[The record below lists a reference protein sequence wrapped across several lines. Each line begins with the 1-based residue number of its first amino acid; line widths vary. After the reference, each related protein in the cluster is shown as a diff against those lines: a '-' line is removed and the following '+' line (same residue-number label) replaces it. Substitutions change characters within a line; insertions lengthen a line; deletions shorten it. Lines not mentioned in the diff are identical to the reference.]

1 MRIGYARVS
10 TQEQDTRAQIAAL
23 EQAGCQKIFQEKASG
38 GRWDRPELH
47 RLLDQ
52 LRADDVVV
60 VWKLDRLSR
69 SLKDLLLTLERVEK
83 VRADFRSLTES
94 IDTSTPAGRM
104 MMQMV
109 GSFAE
114 FERAML
120 RERTR
125 NGMNEARKAGRV
137 GGRRPK
143 LTQQQQKEV
152 VSLVISG
159 QKSSAEAARLFRV
172 HPSTVGRLIARHR
185 PTTLLKPIG

>member
-10 TQEQDTRAQIAAL
+10 TQEQNTRAQITTL
-23 EQAGCQKIFQEKASG
+23 EQTGCEQVFQEKVSG

-47 RLLDQ
+47 RLLEQ
-52 LRADDVVV
+52 LRAGDVVV

-69 SLKDLLLTLERVEK
+69 SLKDLLLTLERIENAG
-83 VRADFRSLTES
+83 ADFQSLTES
-94 IDTSTPAGRM
+94 INTSTPAGRM

-120 RERTR
+120 RELTR
-125 NGMNEARKAGRV
+125 NGMNEARKAG
-137 GGRRPK
+137 GRRPK
-143 LTQQQQKEV
+143 LMQKQQKEI

-185 PTTLLKPIG
+185 STTLLKPIG